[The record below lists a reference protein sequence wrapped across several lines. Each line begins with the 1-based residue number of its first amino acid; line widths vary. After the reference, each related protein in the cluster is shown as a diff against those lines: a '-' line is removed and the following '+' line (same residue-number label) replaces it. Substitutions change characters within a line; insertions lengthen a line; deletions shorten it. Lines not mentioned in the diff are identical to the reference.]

1 MSQPD
6 QYGATVGDPVKI
18 GVLMD
23 LPGEA
28 YAQHAYRV
36 YDLVREQLAASG
48 RFERD
53 FEFVRRE
60 PYGPPA
66 GFIDNTLRAYHELCG
81 EGCMAV
87 IGPNHS
93 DSNIAIKP
101 HAAERRVPV
110 MALGATAQHMS
121 DWVFS
126 VCWSSIPHDAYAI
139 AAWLKQN
146 GYLRV
151 TVTWDRAT
159 HSREYIDHFRIAT
172 ARAGIKILMDER
184 FPQIVSADLDSIFEA
199 TLNEHRSLNP
209 DAICHFGT
217 SHTAGLWAGFV
228 TNSGWQIP
236 RIMNDTF
243 FGATR
248 KENTAAYEGWVG
260 TTMWDDE
267 NPVMARLVHDYRERY
282 PDHEPPGYEM
292 LALYRDGL
300 TALLEGFILAPILTP
315 DGVRRG
321 LEMVQLLPCASG
333 GPRTCISFSPH
344 AHRGTQGPD
353 VMVLRRMRDGEL
365 IMEGR
370 IELF

>member
-1 MSQPD
+1 MSQAD
-6 QYGATVGDPVKI
+6 QYAATMGDPVKI

-23 LPGEA
+23 LPGEL
-28 YAQHAYRV
+28 YSQHAYRV
-36 YDLVREQLAASG
+36 YEMVREQVEKSG
-48 RFERD
+48 RFERG
-53 FEFVRRE
+53 FEFVIRE

-66 GFIDNTLRAYHELCG
+66 GFIQNTMTAYHELCD
-81 EGCMAV
+81 EGCIAV

-93 DSNIAIKP
+93 DSNIAITP
-101 HAAERRVPV
+101 HTLKRQVPV

-121 DWVFS
+121 EWVFS

-139 AAWLKQN
+139 ASWLKQN
-146 GYLRV
+146 NYKNV

-159 HSREYIDHFRIAT
+159 HSHEYIDHFRIAT

-184 FPQIVSADLDSIFEA
+184 FPQIVGPNLLEIFGK
-199 TLNEHRSLNP
+199 TLELHRSLKP
-209 DAICHFGT
+209 DAIAHFGT
-217 SHTAGLWAGFV
+217 SNTAGHWAEFV
-228 TNSGWQIP
+228 TKSDWDIP

-248 KENTAAYEGWVG
+248 KDTRENYEGWVG
-260 TTMWDDE
+260 TTMWDDD
-267 NPVMARLVHDYRERY
+267 NQVMSQLVKDYRQRY

-300 TALLEGFILAPILTP
+300 TALLEGIILSPILTP

-333 GPRTCISFSPH
+333 GPRTCISFSSH

-353 VMVLRRMRDGEL
+353 VMVLRRVKDGDL
-365 IMEGR
+365 IMEGH